1 MSAEKYDS
9 EAKTLFKAIQDKDEK
24 AVIALCLRTTNDD
37 RLKILNAYKDLYN
50 QDLIG
55 NFKNIFKD
63 NFLKTLIGLFTEPIE
78 YDVNELKEAINTK
91 NVDTLIEII
100 ASRPQEILKQI
111 KDKYN
116 KKYKTNLI
124 KDVTSK
130 TSGIVRKILISLLEC
145 KRSTNDKPNEQQ
157 CKKIAKEIFLAGEA
171 ILGTNESVFIKY
183 FCSLSPEEFIQVANA
198 YPQVNDYKHSIVQAV
213 KKEFSGD
220 SQKALRTITLSI
232 LNPPLYYASRVYDAI
247 DRSPN
252 NYNILTRVLASRSG
266 IDMEQINAYYQD
278 DCKREIYNVVREKKI
293 SWDYKTLILGI
304 IDKKDKEK

>member
-1 MSAEKYDS
+1 MATPKKET
-9 EAKTLFKAIQDKDEK
+9 EILFKAIKDKDEK
-24 AVIALCLRTTNDD
+24 AIIALCLRTTNDD
-37 RLKILNAYKDLYN
+37 RLKILKDYKDLYN
-50 QDLIG
+50 HDLLAD
-55 NFKNIFKD
+55 FKNIFKD
-63 NFLKTLIGLFTEPIE
+63 NFLKILMALFTEPIE

-116 KKYKTNLI
+116 KNYKSSLI

-130 TSGIVRKILISLLEC
+130 TSGTVRKILISLLEC
-145 KRSTNDKPNEQQ
+145 QRSTNDKPNEKQ

-183 FCSLSPEEFIQVANA
+183 FCSLSPEEFIQVADA
-198 YPQVNDYKHSIVQAV
+198 YPQVNDYKHNIVLAV

-220 SQKALRTITLSI
+220 SQKVLRTIALSI

-252 NYNILTRVLASRSG
+252 NYNILIRVLASRSD
-266 IDMEQINAYYQD
+266 IDMEQINAHYQN
-278 DCKREIYNVVREKKI
+278 DCEREIYNVVREKKI

-304 IDKKDKEK
+304 IDKKDKTE